1 MTSLFIINFT
11 YVIIEL
17 LGRNLIFYGGE
28 EAMRFVIVTG
38 LSGAGKTETIRN
50 LEDLGF
56 FCVDNLPPTLIPK
69 FAEACYQTDG
79 RIDKIALVI
88 DIRGGKFFDDLFET
102 LNYLKK
108 KKYSYEILFLDASDE
123 VLIKRFKES
132 RRKHPLAPD
141 GRILNGV
148 NLERN
153 KLSEVRDRADNII
166 DTSNMAPRELRAT
179 ITKIFEEKGQIET
192 ELIITVVSFG
202 FKYGIPVD
210 SDLVFDVRFLPNP
223 FYIPELKQFSGLD
236 KPVSDYVMNYD
247 VSKSFIKKLSDML
260 EFLIPNY
267 IKEGK
272 RQLIVS
278 IGCTGGR
285 HRSVT
290 ISKFVYESL
299 MNQGHNVNID
309 HRDIEEDINRSA
321 KKL

>member
-1 MTSLFIINFT
+1 
-11 YVIIEL
+11 
-17 LGRNLIFYGGE
+17 
-28 EAMRFVIVTG
+28 MRFVIVTG
-38 LSGAGKTETIRN
+38 LSGAGKTQAVRS

-79 RIDKIALVI
+79 KIDKIALVI
-88 DIRGGKFFDDLFET
+88 DIRGGQFFDDIFES
-102 LNYLKK
+102 LNYIKK
-108 KKYSYEILFLDASDE
+108 EGYKYEILFLDASDE
-123 VLIKRFKES
+123 VLVKRFKES

-141 GRILNGV
+141 GRILKGI
-148 NLERN
+148 LRERN
-153 KLSEVRDRADNII
+153 RLRDIKDRADNII
-166 DTSNMAPRELRAT
+166 DTSNLATRELREQ
-179 ITKIFEEKGQIET
+179 ITKIYSEEGQMET
-192 ELIITVVSFG
+192 QLMITVLSFG

-223 FYIPELKQFSGLD
+223 FYIPELKKYSGKDGPVIEYIMSFKETEIFID
-236 KPVSDYVMNYD
+236 K
-247 VSKSFIKKLSDML
+247 LEDML

-267 IKEGK
+267 LKEGK

-290 ISKFVYESL
+290 IANDIYKRL
-299 MNQGHNVNID
+299 KANGHKVNID
-309 HRDIEEDINRSA
+309 HRDIEEDVNNKGG